1 MLSMSG
7 EYAATNGLQSVSEK
21 NRTAYSFG
29 STRILRAPDLKDDY
43 YLKLTSW
50 RQDIL
55 VVALTAKSANLLNMS
70 TRESSFG

>member
-1 MLSMSG
+1 
-7 EYAATNGLQSVSEK
+7 
-21 NRTAYSFG
+21 
-29 STRILRAPDLKDDY
+29 LRAPNLKDDY